1 VIRPLRRVL
10 AVADDKRLA
19 GVFAENVVKLLFRE
33 KAVDVWPNVVF
44 CGDEAKEA
52 GGCCGFES
60 SPFCQK

>member
-1 VIRPLRRVL
+1 MIRPLRRCL
-10 AVADDKRLA
+10 AVADNEGLT
-19 GVFAENVVKLLFRE
+19 GVFAENVVELLFRE

-52 GGCCGFES
+52 GGRCGLES